1 MFSLNIEMLSLKNAL
16 SNFDIVGILRSQA
29 VGNFK
34 GVFMK
39 DELPSQ
45 LERGSYI
52 VNLQSS
58 NEGNGTHWTAFYYT
72 DTFSYY
78 FDAYGFIAPLEVQ
91 DKIIP
96 YTYNDEEIQDI
107 DSTACGYYCVAF
119 VLYLDRKMNIERAF
133 REFIHLF
140 GKDTERNERILH
152 RILYE

>member
-1 MFSLNIEMLSLKNAL
+1 MISLKNAL
-16 SNFDIVGILRSQA
+16 SNFDIIEILRSQ
-29 VGNFK
+29 
-34 GVFMK
+34 GVADFQGVLMK
-39 DELPSQ
+39 DELPSR
-45 LERGSYI
+45 LSRGSYI
-52 VNLQSS
+52 VNLASRTES
-58 NEGNGTHWTAFYYT
+58 NGTHWTAFYYT

-78 FDAYGFIAPLEVQ
+78 FDSYGFVPPLEVQ
-91 DKIIP
+91 EKIIP

-119 VLYLDRKMNIERAF
+119 VLYLNKKMNIERAF